1 MINFY
6 KIGLMV
12 TGIHDQFYEILFWVT
27 SFFNLYFKKLNI
39 GLVNFIINPSS
50 KSMDWQLNIH

>member
-1 MINFY
+1 
-6 KIGLMV
+6 MV